1 MREKKLNSWRVLT
14 KLSNYFVCMPIC
26 DSRLCDALLPFPSDG
41 LLATRLLTC
50 SDAHKLQKM
59 NYKFDGSKVFF
70 TSDTH
75 FYHGN
80 IIRFCT
86 RPFKDVEV
94 MNETII
100 SNWNNTVGQ
109 DDIVFHLGD
118 FCLGGSA
125 EWTKI
130 LDRLNGKIYLI
141 MGNHD
146 LKNIRQGY
154 IDRFEYVA
162 MQMHIEI
169 GKQKIYLNHYP
180 FLCFDGGYKDVWQL
194 FGHVHTRKNNTGID
208 AARLQYLYP
217 TQYDVGVDNN
227 NFTPVSFQQVKRIIE
242 NQVEQFNKNK

>member
-1 MREKKLNSWRVLT
+1 MNKNISRIVGESLQTFQLFCFM
-14 KLSNYFVCMPIC
+14 LIC
-26 DSRLCDALLPFPSDG
+26 DSRRCDALLSFPSDG
-41 LLATRLLTC
+41 LLITKLLTC
-50 SDAHKLQKM
+50 SDAHKLREM
-59 NYKFDGSKVFF
+59 NFKFDGSKVFF

-80 IIRFCT
+80 IIRFCN
-86 RPFKDVEV
+86 RPFK
-94 MNETII
+94 
-100 SNWNNTVGQ
+100 
-109 DDIVFHLGD
+109 VFHLGD

-125 EWTKI
+125 EWTKM
-130 LDRLNGKIYLI
+130 LDRLNGRIYLI

-154 IDRFEYVA
+154 INRFEHVA
-162 MQMHIEI
+162 MQMHIEV

-194 FGHVHTRKNNTGID
+194 FGHVHTRKDNTGID

-227 NFTPVSFQQVKRIIE
+227 NFTPVSFEQVKRIITKQIE
-242 NQVEQFNKNK
+242 KGGQ